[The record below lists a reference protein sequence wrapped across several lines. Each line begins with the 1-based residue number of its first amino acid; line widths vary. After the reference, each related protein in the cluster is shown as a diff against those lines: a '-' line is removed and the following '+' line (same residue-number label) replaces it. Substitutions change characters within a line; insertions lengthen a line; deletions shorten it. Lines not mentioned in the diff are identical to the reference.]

1 MGKGCRPCQS
11 SSASAGTLTRPA
23 AGLSQWERRVF
34 SSRWSRVH
42 GLYRLRALRAFVV
55 INFAIE
61 PPASSGIPKRHVTA
75 SQPPTEL
82 PPATSQHVS
91 VMPRESLSFLALKP
105 GMTVVDGTLGGG
117 GHTRLLAEAVGPT
130 GRVIAI
136 DRDPAAIDRGA
147 RELAGLPI
155 RFAQANFRDIPE
167 VLDAV
172 GIEAVDGV
180 LLDVGL
186 SSDQL
191 ADRSRG
197 FSFEAD
203 GPLDLRFDPTEGEPA
218 WRLINRLRPETLAD
232 LIFEFGEERYS
243 RRIAR
248 RIAATR
254 ERQPIESAR
263 DFAKLV
269 ASAIPRQSPPPR
281 IHPAT
286 RTFQALRI
294 AVNEELKSLQ
304 IALER
309 IPTRLRPAGR
319 LVVISFHSLEDRLVK
334 TAFRSPQTWDCLT
347 RSPREAQPDEVAAN
361 SRSRSARLRAAA
373 RVP

>member
-1 MGKGCRPCQS
+1 MGDQVAHHLDDDGERAAPAENQVDDAQRP
-11 SSASAGTLTRPA
+11 
-23 AGLSQWERRVF
+23 
-34 SSRWSRVH
+34 
-42 GLYRLRALRAFVV
+42 
-55 INFAIE
+55 
-61 PPASSGIPKRHVTA
+61 
-75 SQPPTEL
+75 
-82 PPATSQHVS
+82 
-91 VMPRESLSFLALKP
+91 
-105 GMTVVDGTLGGG
+105 LGKQ
-117 GHTRLLAEAVGPT
+117 RLLM
-130 GRVIAI
+130 
-136 DRDPAAIDRGA
+136 DR
-147 RELAGLPI
+147 
-155 RFAQANFRDIPE
+155 RDDHP
-167 VLDAV
+167 DAV
-172 GIEAVDGV
+172 VPGVDPLDEVDAV

-197 FSFEAD
+197 FSYDAE

-218 WRLINRLRPETLAD
+218 WRLVNRLRPETLAD
-232 LIFEFGEERYS
+232 LIYEFGEERYS

-248 RIAATR
+248 KIARVR

-263 DFAKLV
+263 DFARLV

-309 IPTRLRPAGR
+309 IPTRLRSGGR

-334 TAFRSPQTWDCLT
+334 TAFRSPQIWNCLT
-347 RSPREAQPDEVAAN
+347 RSPLEPQADEVETN
-361 SRSRSARLRAAA
+361 PRSRSARLRAAV
-373 RVP
+373 RI